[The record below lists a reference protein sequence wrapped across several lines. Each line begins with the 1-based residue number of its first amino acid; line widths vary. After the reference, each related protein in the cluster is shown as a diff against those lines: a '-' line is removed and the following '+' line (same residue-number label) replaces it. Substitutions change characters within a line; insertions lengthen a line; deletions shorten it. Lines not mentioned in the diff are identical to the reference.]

1 MAFQQE
7 KFRLFLKIAD
17 TVELKIG
24 YELPGGYKCGLFVA
38 TRQYVTTNVNRTINK
53 TPNILKTTKWTC
65 RNVTN
70 NTEPIESF

>member
-1 MAFQQE
+1 M
-7 KFRLFLKIAD
+7 KIAD

-53 TPNILKTTKWTC
+53 TPNILKLPNGHVETSQTTPN
-65 RNVTN
+65 RLNLFN
-70 NTEPIESF
+70 YSGISQQL